1 MDEHKTEIIIY
12 YSAFWMLANIGAA
25 VLNTSHLA
33 MIPELCDSDET
44 RMSLTLIRNGMVN
57 LTNILAYIAALIV
70 FSSGK
75 LRYFPFLIRCLCW
88 KISLYHK
95 ISNTTCISYFSF
107 TQMWRIPLEGK
118 RNNTEI

>member
-33 MIPELCDSDET
+33 MIPELCDSDT
-44 RMSLTLIRNGMVN
+44 ARMSLTLIRNTMIN
-57 LTNILAYIAALIV
+57 LANILAYIAALIV

-75 LRYFPFLIRCLCW
+75 ERYDPLIIRCL
-88 KISLYHK
+88 
-95 ISNTTCISYFSF
+95 
-107 TQMWRIPLEGK
+107 R
-118 RNNTEI
+118 